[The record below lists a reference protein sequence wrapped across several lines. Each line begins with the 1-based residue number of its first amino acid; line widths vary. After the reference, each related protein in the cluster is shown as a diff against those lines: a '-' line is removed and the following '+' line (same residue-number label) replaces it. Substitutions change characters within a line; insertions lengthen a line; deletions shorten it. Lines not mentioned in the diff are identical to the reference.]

1 MAFLLELLSHVSC
14 TVSELFTVRTI
25 HQIREEIETITET
38 RELEVVSIDLYR
50 LLTVVNDG
58 DEFFRS
64 LFWGFDL
71 KKRVRM
77 VNSRLTFVT
86 EIIVRAD
93 NTFMSWTFDWV
104 DSTTVTNEIFVN
116 FFFLE
121 FFLLLLFYL
130 NIAFLDDL
138 FLNLG
143 DNAGHY
149 LLDF

>member
-1 MAFLLELLSHVSC
+1 M
-14 TVSELFTVRTI
+14 
-25 HQIREEIETITET
+25 
-38 RELEVVSIDLYR
+38 VSIDLYR